1 MRGFSGLMRNRP
13 EIFTDRVNHL
23 FARFCDDQPCFEGKQ
38 EIFRGFVTMS
48 IRRTIAKLACALALV
63 APVVAAAAPLVALDS
78 DVFVER
84 FVPNKGR
91 LLQPANALKR
101 GDRVVYIVSWT
112 RMGGAGGFTVTN
124 PLPRQVYFQ
133 GSADGREEVSVDG
146 GRTWGKLESLRVAGR
161 LATPE
166 DVTHVRWK
174 VAANEA
180 ARGTG
185 QITYSAIVR

>member
-1 MRGFSGLMRNRP
+1 
-13 EIFTDRVNHL
+13 
-23 FARFCDDQPCFEGKQ
+23 
-38 EIFRGFVTMS
+38 MS

-63 APVVAAAAPLVALDS
+63 APVIATAAPLVALDS
-78 DVFVER
+78 DVFIER

-91 LLQPANALKR
+91 LLQPASALKR

-133 GSADGREEVSVDG
+133 GSADGREEVSIDG
-146 GRTWGKLESLRVAGR
+146 GRTWGKLESLRIAGR

-174 VAANEA
+174 VPAQEA

>member
-1 MRGFSGLMRNRP
+1 
-13 EIFTDRVNHL
+13 
-23 FARFCDDQPCFEGKQ
+23 
-38 EIFRGFVTMS
+38 MS
-48 IRRTIAKLACALALV
+48 IRRTIAKLVCALALA
-63 APVVAAAAPLVALDS
+63 APVIATAAPLVALDS
-78 DVFVER
+78 DVFIER

-91 LLQPANALKR
+91 LLQPASALKR

-146 GRTWGKLESLRVAGR
+146 GRTWGKLDLLRVGSR
-161 LATPE
+161 LATAE

-174 VAANEA
+174 VPATEA